1 MNFIL
6 VAETISGQILSVYLQ
21 LIVFSMSKLPPLA
34 AALFGNR
41 IVKKTSD
48 SQHEVLL
55 PTVPGNITTLT
66 ATPAVVGDSAA
77 PRNTVATTS
86 PTKRSRIELQT
97 VQVRTRIPHLATRL
111 FGANRANFCLPVGS
125 SPTKTK
131 TQTENCNYACYQ
143 GCRPDS
149 DAVLVEEDE
158 SDDEFDVVDRTTG
171 HSDEDTTDDSSV
183 EDAEDAFE
191 NFESQDSNLT
201 SGTTSKIKKETL
213 RKEVPPSINEKKT
226 TRQKGD
232 AESLKKYAYG

>member
-6 VAETISGQILSVYLQ
+6 VAETISGQILSVCLQ
-21 LIVFSMSKLPPLA
+21 LIFFSMSKLPPLA

-55 PTVPGNITTLT
+55 PTVPGTITTLT

-86 PTKRSRIELQT
+86 PTKRSRIELNQT
-97 VQVRTRIPHLATRL
+97 VQVRTRIPQLATRL

-131 TQTENCNYACYQ
+131 TQTENCNYAC
-143 GCRPDS
+143 
-149 DAVLVEEDE
+149 
-158 SDDEFDVVDRTTG
+158 
-171 HSDEDTTDDSSV
+171 
-183 EDAEDAFE
+183 
-191 NFESQDSNLT
+191 N
-201 SGTTSKIKKETL
+201 
-213 RKEVPPSINEKKT
+213 
-226 TRQKGD
+226 
-232 AESLKKYAYG
+232 

>member
-55 PTVPGNITTLT
+55 PIVPGNITTLT

-97 VQVRTRIPHLATRL
+97 VQVRTRIPQLATRL